1 MDAKEAIKLAI
12 DYIKEFYPEVEN
24 PLLEE
29 VEDDESNNSW
39 LITLSFVLE
48 QSDVSQFLNITD
60 RTYKTVEIEKSS
72 GNVRAMKIRQL

>member
-1 MDAKEAIKLAI
+1 
-12 DYIKEFYPEVEN
+12 VEN

-48 QSDVSQFLNITD
+48 QSATAQFLNIID